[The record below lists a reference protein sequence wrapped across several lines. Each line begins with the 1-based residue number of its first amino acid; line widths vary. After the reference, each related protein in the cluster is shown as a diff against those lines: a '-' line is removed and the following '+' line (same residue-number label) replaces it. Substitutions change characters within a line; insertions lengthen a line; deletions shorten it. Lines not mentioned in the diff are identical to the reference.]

1 LVAVASGLLL
11 LLIFR
16 YTSHQRWIKAVRNY
30 MKANLLALKLFK
42 DNPSVALAAQGRV
55 LLGALL
61 LLLLAIVPMAI
72 MLIPVCL
79 LASQLPLWY
88 QASPLRIGGPAVV
101 TMTFNGPA
109 DSSRPDVRLLPS
121 DAIKITE
128 FNRIGTQV
136 FDSVWVSSK
145 SEMCWEIEPLQNG
158 YHRLVF

>member
-1 LVAVASGLLL
+1 SRPGIHRVMDVLAQIVVRLNAAANVLGSTLLAPIAVLPGWLSATLVAVASGLLL

-42 DNPSVALAAQGRV
+42 DDPSVALGAQGRV

-79 LASQLPLWY
+79 LASQLALWY
-88 QASPLRIGGPAVV
+88 QASPLRIGEPAVV

-109 DSSRPDVRLLPS
+109 DSSRPDVR
-121 DAIKITE
+121 
-128 FNRIGTQV
+128 
-136 FDSVWVSSK
+136 
-145 SEMCWEIEPLQNG
+145 
-158 YHRLVF
+158 